1 MSPRRRA
8 PDVDL
13 PPIEW
18 KKLLVGR
25 ESPPKPWWVGEAIS
39 RGVSATELRAQAA
52 LTLMLVPIGGEP
64 KPGSNLVQLPELAQM
79 YGKAFESTE
88 YFAATMLDDE
98 KELHPDIYRVAVHT
112 FLLLHAA
119 CEAINPPSPTSR
131 SFRGEDIK
139 ERDLVPELVDAA
151 KKASLVVQ
159 DMQKR
164 GLDRDLEPGPL
175 LRDLPGHPV
184 KLPAQTKRWAPKA
197 KAKPEEAKAGLFGAA
212 TGMFL

>member
-1 MSPRRRA
+1 MSPRKRA

-18 KKLLVGR
+18 RKLLVAR

-52 LTLMLVPIGGEP
+52 LTLLLVPIGGEP
-64 KPGSNLVQLPELAQM
+64 KPGSNLVQLPELARM

-98 KELHPDIYRVAVHT
+98 GDLHPDLYRVAVNT

-119 CEAINPPSPTSR
+119 CEAINPPHPSR
-131 SFRGEDIK
+131 NHFGEDIQEK
-139 ERDLVPELVDAA
+139 NLVPELVDAA
-151 KKASLVVQ
+151 KKASLVVK

-164 GLDRDLEPGPL
+164 GLACDLEAGPL

-184 KLPAQTKRWAPKA
+184 KLPAKTKRTTPKA
-197 KAKPEEAKAGLFGAA
+197 KPKAEEAKAGFFGAA